1 MKKYRCYGMVCL
13 LFGLWY
19 LYFHISSYHYASYTL
34 TNRKLKCE
42 YSKLE
47 RMKLLNLT
55 YEIHDILFELQLDH
69 WLMYGSIFGALR
81 ADGPLPWDYDV
92 DLGMRGE
99 QFTTRFNPMF

>member
-1 MKKYRCYGMVCL
+1 
-13 LFGLWY
+13 
-19 LYFHISSYHYASYTL
+19 
-34 TNRKLKCE
+34 
-42 YSKLE
+42 
-47 RMKLLNLT
+47 MKLLNLT
-55 YEIHDILFELQLDH
+55 YEIHDILIDLQLDH